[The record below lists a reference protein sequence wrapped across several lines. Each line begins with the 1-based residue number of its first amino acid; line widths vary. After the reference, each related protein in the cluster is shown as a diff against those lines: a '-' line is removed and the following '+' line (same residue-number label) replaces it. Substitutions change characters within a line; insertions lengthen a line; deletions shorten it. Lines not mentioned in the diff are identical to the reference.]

1 MLEISDV
8 DRIRTITLNRPEALN
23 SFNEALYDAASDA
36 LIDAATDRSVAV
48 VVITGTGRAFSAGQ
62 DVVEMAQRNT
72 GGIANGVHGF
82 PGFVDQLV
90 EFPKPLICAVN
101 GLALGIGATMLALSV
116 RCPFTDLAVA
126 PEAASSYT
134 FPMLL
139 GRHNATW
146 ALMSSE
152 WLSAEDCL
160 QMGLAWR
167 VTTPEELLTETMRHA
182 RVLAGK
188 SISSLMESKRTIIE
202 SIRGPIAAARER
214 ENAAF
219 AKLMGTPANIEA
231 LTALAE
237 RRTPDFAA
245 IDLLED

>member
-1 MLEISDV
+1 MS
-8 DRIRTITLNRPEALN
+8 TEA
-23 SFNEALYDAASDA
+23 
-36 LIDAATDRSVAV
+36 R
-48 VVITGTGRAFSAGQ
+48 
-62 DVVEMAQRNT
+62 
-72 GGIANGVHGF
+72 
-82 PGFVDQLV
+82 
-90 EFPKPLICAVN
+90 
-101 GLALGIGATMLALSV
+101 V

-152 WLSAEDCL
+152 WLSAADCL

-167 VTTPEELLTETMRHA
+167 VTEPDELLAETMRHA

-219 AKLMGTPANIEA
+219 AKLMGTAANIEA
-231 LTALAE
+231 LSALAE